1 MARLFRFWPVCLLLM
16 SAPVFA
22 MPPSPRLDRAQCT
35 RSATL
40 LACVDVQGNRYS
52 VASSGKTMYVRGYES
67 IQRRTWAQT
76 NSRYGSLTFFTG
88 LASDGEAWVGYVQKV
103 GWTTIS
109 RVSSSS
115 GDKTRITCDRVTGC
129 H

>member
-1 MARLFRFWPVCLLLM
+1 MVRLSRFCPVGLLLM
-16 SAPVFA
+16 CAPVFA

-52 VASSGKTMYVRGYES
+52 VASAGKTMYLRGYES
-67 IQRRTWAQT
+67 TQQRSWAQT

-88 LASDGEAWVGYVQKV
+88 LSSDGEVWIGYVQKI

-109 RVSSSS
+109 RVSTSN
-115 GDKTRITCDRVTGC
+115 GDKTKVTCDRVTGC
-129 H
+129 R